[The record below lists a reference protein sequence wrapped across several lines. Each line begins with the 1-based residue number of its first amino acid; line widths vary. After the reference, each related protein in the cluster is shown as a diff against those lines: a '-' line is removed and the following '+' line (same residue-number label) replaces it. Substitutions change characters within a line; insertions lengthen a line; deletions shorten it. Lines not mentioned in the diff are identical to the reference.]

1 MALYAPQIQPVPA
14 PVALRLIG
22 ILDTDLVKAFVAL
35 ERGLVASAGST
46 VLVDVR
52 DLQPLGE
59 TDMQALV
66 AAIRLAREGG
76 RDVRLDARSLPWR
89 RVMKAALGAQPA
101 VDQATRQAV
110 RRTVILAHSAK
121 RKRN

>member
-1 MALYAPQIQPVPA
+1 MYAPQIQPVPA
-14 PVALRLIG
+14 SVSLRLIG

-35 ERGLVASAGST
+35 ERGLVAAPGAT

-66 AAIRLAREGG
+66 AAIRTAREGG
-76 RDVRLDARSLPWR
+76 RDVRLDARSLPWKR
-89 RVMKAALGAQPA
+89 MVKASLKAQPA
-101 VDQATRQAV
+101 VDQAMRQAV
-110 RRTVILAHSAK
+110 RRTIILAHSAK

>member
-1 MALYAPQIQPVPA
+1 MYAPQIQPVPA
-14 PVALRLIG
+14 SVTLRLIG
-22 ILDTDLVKAFVAL
+22 VLDTDLVKSFVAL
-35 ERGLVASAGST
+35 ERGLAVSAGTT

-66 AAIRLAREGG
+66 SAICAAREGG

-89 RVMKAALGAQPA
+89 RVVKTRLASQPA
-101 VDQATRQAV
+101 VDQAIRQAV

>member
-1 MALYAPQIQPVPA
+1 
-14 PVALRLIG
+14 LIG

-35 ERGLVASAGST
+35 ERGLVSPPGAT

-59 TDMQALV
+59 NDMQALV
-66 AAIRLAREGG
+66 AAIRTAREGG

-89 RVMKAALGAQPA
+89 RLLKTGLKAQPP

-110 RRTVILAHSAK
+110 RRTIILAHSAK
-121 RKRN
+121 RKRG